1 MNKLINETG
10 EVFTERTYCINAYL
24 RDIEKIPVL
33 NKVEELGLVQ
43 KAREGDEMAR
53 MVLIVCNLK
62 LAFRIAKKYY
72 SPKISFHDLF
82 CESNEGLI
90 KGVDRVIS
98 KWDSSRGFRITALA
112 IYSIYGQLVNNFD
125 FLKDQIKLPYSVAKI
140 IRERKKVFKELQS
153 KNCCDPSEQM
163 ILEKLS
169 EKDIFLDRSLL
180 RIQEGLEFVYENN
193 VSFFST
199 EECSNLLIQKEL
211 FIADEDFSADHFVEK
226 EDLKTDAL
234 RSLSFLTEKEFIVVS
249 LYYGI
254 ESEKLFKLVSGIN
267 KNIGIEIKNKFQN
280 PEHEGL
286 TLEEISE
293 IIPFTADRI
302 RQIKEKG
309 VRRLRQSRVSGVLRK
324 YLG

>member
-1 MNKLINETG
+1 M
-10 EVFTERTYCINAYL
+10 
-24 RDIEKIPVL
+24 
-33 NKVEELGLVQ
+33 
-43 KAREGDEMAR
+43 
-53 MVLIVCNLK
+53 
-62 LAFRIAKKYY
+62 
-72 SPKISFHDLF
+72 
-82 CESNEGLI
+82 
-90 KGVDRVIS
+90 
-98 KWDSSRGFRITALA
+98 
-112 IYSIYGQLVNNFD
+112 
-125 FLKDQIKLPYSVAKI
+125 
-140 IRERKKVFKELQS
+140 
-153 KNCCDPSEQM
+153 
-163 ILEKLS
+163 
-169 EKDIFLDRSLL
+169 
-180 RIQEGLEFVYENN
+180 IQEGLEFVYENN

-226 EDLKTDAL
+226 EDLKTDTL

-286 TLEEISE
+286 TLEEISG
-293 IIPFTADRI
+293 IIPFTVERI